1 MGDHKIMAA
10 SAAVL
15 ALLFALGSAHAAEGA
30 GATLDK
36 IVTLYRDNA
45 ASWQTTLTNF
55 ALSLFWLL
63 AAIEFAFA
71 ALRLAFRGADISE
84 WLAEVT
90 NQVLFIGFF
99 LALLT
104 NSSAWA
110 KAIVDSFRSAANQ
123 AAQASG
129 GSANLAPSDI
139 FAIGLQIANKVGE
152 QTSLFSPAAS
162 VGLIVCALVILVC
175 FALIAAFVIL
185 ALVESYIVISAG
197 VLLMGFGGSRWTK
210 DYALKAITYAV
221 SIGAK
226 LFVLQLLVALGQQIF
241 TTLAQ
246 NFETNLSDI
255 FVVVGASIVML
266 ALTKSIPDMIQALIN
281 GVSVSQGGALIGAAA
296 AIGGVSAGVAVGS
309 TMVARSAGRLASEQ
323 LADAKLSGSGP
334 RSALGYGLRFTAA
347 TARNI
352 GAAAMQN
359 VGDRLSGRAP
369 FGTRLGQMSE
379 DLDRKAETLSEERK
393 LRSIKRSP
401 SDEPPDRGA
410 NDNKPGPES
419 KP

>member
-1 MGDHKIMAA
+1 MGSRKIIIA
-10 SAAVL
+10 SGV
-15 ALLFALGSAHAAEGA
+15 ALVLFAGQVQAAESA

-45 ASWQTTLTNF
+45 ASWQTMLTNL

-99 LALLT
+99 LVLLT

-110 KAIVDSFRSAANQ
+110 KAVVDSFRSAANQ

-129 GSANLAPSDI
+129 GAANMAPSDI
-139 FAIGLQIANKVGE
+139 FTIGLQIAGKVGE

-162 VGLIVCALVILVC
+162 LGLIVCALVILVC
-175 FALIAAFVIL
+175 FALITAFLIL

-221 SIGAK
+221 SVGAK

-241 TTLAQ
+241 TSLAQ
-246 NFETNLSDI
+246 NFETSLSDI

-281 GVSVSQGGALIGAAA
+281 GVSVSQGGMLIGAAA

-323 LADAKLSGSGP
+323 LTDAKLSGSGP
-334 RSALGYGLRFTAA
+334 RTALGYGLRFTAA

-352 GAAAMQN
+352 GAAATQN

-379 DLDRKAETLSEERK
+379 ELDRKAETLSEERK
-393 LRSIKRSP
+393 LRSVRRAP
-401 SDEPPDRGA
+401 SDEPPGQGA
-410 NDNKPGPES
+410 NDNKRGPGP
-419 KP
+419 KR

>member
-1 MGDHKIMAA
+1 MVDRNIMAA
-10 SAAVL
+10 SIVVL
-15 ALLFALGSAHAAEGA
+15 SLLVVAGEAQAAEGA
-30 GATLDK
+30 GVTLDK

-84 WLAEVT
+84 WLAELT
-90 NQVLFIGFF
+90 NQILFIGFF

-152 QTSLFSPAAS
+152 QTSLFSPGAS
-162 VGLIVCALVILVC
+162 LGLIVCALVILVC
-175 FALIAAFVIL
+175 FALIAAFLIL

-210 DYALKAITYAV
+210 DYALKVITYAV
-221 SIGAK
+221 SVGAK

-241 TTLAQ
+241 TSLAQ
-246 NFETNLSDI
+246 NFETSLSDI

-296 AIGGVSAGVAVGS
+296 AIGGVGAGVAVGS

-323 LADAKLSGSGP
+323 LTDAKLSGSGP
-334 RSALGYGLRFTAA
+334 GSALGYGLRFTAA
-347 TARNI
+347 SARNI

-393 LRSIKRSP
+393 LRSVKRSP
-401 SDEPPDRGA
+401 SGEPPGSGA
-410 NDNKPGPES
+410 NDNKPGPGS